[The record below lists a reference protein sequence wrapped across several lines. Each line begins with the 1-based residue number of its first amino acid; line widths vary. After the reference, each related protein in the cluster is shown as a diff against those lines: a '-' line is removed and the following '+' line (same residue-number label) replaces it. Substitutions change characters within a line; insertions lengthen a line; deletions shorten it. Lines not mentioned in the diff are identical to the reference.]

1 MIPRAHITAWR
12 GTAPWATDAQVEQD
26 LVISRALVDLY
37 SNDLLAQ
44 ELTFRGGTA
53 LQKLHFDP
61 PARYS
66 EDIDLVQVNPGPIG
80 PVLQAIRSCLEPWL
94 GEPRWKQSRGRATF
108 VYRFES
114 EAKPVTPLKLKVE
127 INTREHFTVL
137 GLRHFRFVVN
147 NPWFRGKTELL
158 TYETEELLATKV
170 RALYQRK
177 KGRDLFDLS
186 EALSAMPDLDTQA
199 IVDCFLRYMEHD
211 GLRITRTQF
220 ESNLAEKIDNDVF
233 VRDVPPLLASG
244 ISYDPRRALELVQRD
259 LISKLPEGA
268 ARSRRPAVP

>member
-12 GTAPWATDAQVEQD
+12 DTVPWATDAQVEQD

-37 SNDLLAQ
+37 SDDLLAR
-44 ELTFRGGTA
+44 ELAFRGGTA
-53 LQKLHFDP
+53 QQKLHFDP

-80 PVLQAIRSCLEPWL
+80 PALQAMRSCLDPWL
-94 GEPRWKQSRGRATF
+94 GEPRWKQSQGRATF

-127 INTREHFTVL
+127 INTREHFTVF
-137 GLRHFRFVVN
+137 GLRPVRFVVG
-147 NPWFRGKTELL
+147 NPWYRGEADLL
-158 TYETEELLATKV
+158 TYGPEELLGTKV

-186 EALSAMPDLDTQA
+186 EALSSMPGLDTQA
-199 IVDCFLRYMEHD
+199 VVDCFLRYMEHD
-211 GLRITRTQF
+211 GLRVTRTQF
-220 ESNLAEKIDNDVF
+220 ELNLAQKMDDDVF
-233 VRDVPPLLASG
+233 LRDVQPLLASG
-244 ISYDPRRALELVQRD
+244 TSWNPRRALKLVQRD

-268 ARSRRPAVP
+268 ARSRRTDRP

>member
-44 ELTFRGGTA
+44 ELT
-53 LQKLHFDP
+53 
-61 PARYS
+61 
-66 EDIDLVQVNPGPIG
+66 
-80 PVLQAIRSCLEPWL
+80 
-94 GEPRWKQSRGRATF
+94 
-108 VYRFES
+108 
-114 EAKPVTPLKLKVE
+114 
-127 INTREHFTVL
+127 
-137 GLRHFRFVVN
+137 
-147 NPWFRGKTELL
+147 FRGKTELL

>member
-12 GTAPWATDAQVEQD
+12 NAVPWATDAQVEQD

-37 SNDLLAQ
+37 SDDLLAR

-80 PVLQAIRSCLEPWL
+80 PVLQAVRTRLDPWL
-94 GEPRWKQSRGRATF
+94 GEPRWKQSQGRATF

-114 EAKPVTPLKLKVE
+114 EAKPATPLKLKVE
-127 INTREHFTVL
+127 INTREHFTVF
-137 GLRHFRFVVN
+137 GLRPVRFVVD
-147 NPWFRGKTELL
+147 NPWYRGEADLL
-158 TYETEELLATKV
+158 TYRPEELLGTKM

-186 EALSAMPDLDTQA
+186 EAFSSMPGLDTQA
-199 IVDCFLRYMEHD
+199 VVDCFLRYMEHD
-211 GLRITRTQF
+211 GLRVTRTQF
-220 ESNLAEKIDNDVF
+220 ELNLAQKMDDDVF
-233 VRDVPPLLASG
+233 LRNVPPLLASG

-259 LISKLPEGA
+259 LISKLPEGS
-268 ARSRRPAVP
+268 ARSHRTDRP

>member
-12 GTAPWATDAQVEQD
+12 STAPWTTDAQVEQD

-37 SNDLLAQ
+37 RDDLLTR
-44 ELTFRGGTA
+44 ELAFRGGTA

-61 PARYS
+61 PVRYS

-80 PVLQAIRSCLEPWL
+80 PVLQAMRSCLDPWL
-94 GEPRWKQSRGRATF
+94 GEPRWKQSQGRATF
-108 VYRFES
+108 VYRFDS

-127 INTREHFTVL
+127 INTREHFSVL
-137 GLRHFRFVVN
+137 GLRRARFQVD
-147 NPWFRGKTELL
+147 NPWFRGEADIL
-158 TYETEELLATKV
+158 TFGPEELLGTKV

-186 EALSAMPDLDTQA
+186 VALSSLPDLDAQA

-211 GLRITRTQF
+211 GLRVTRTQF
-220 ESNLAEKIDNDVF
+220 EQNLAEKMDDDVF
-233 VRDVPPLLASG
+233 LRDVPPLLVSG
-244 ISYDPRRALELVQRD
+244 TSYDPHRALDLIQRA

-268 ARSRRPAVP
+268 SQSRGHGAS